1 MPRKNGNAAVQF
13 VQNTV
18 RRNSAH
24 PVGLPCCTA
33 NTSESQNL
41 EQPLLYKAKAIALP
55 RGPGGCNLE
64 DMEGSCVC
72 RF

>member
-33 NTSESQNL
+33 NAGESQNL
-41 EQPLLYKAKAIALP
+41 EQPLLDTAKAIALP
-55 RGPGGCNLE
+55 QGPGGCNHA

-72 RF
+72 QS

>member
-33 NTSESQNL
+33 NAGESQNL

-55 RGPGGCNLE
+55 RGPGGCNLA